1 MYKSDNKVGL
11 IEQYKQELK
20 SIQNHSFT
28 NSNNIGY
35 WNRLTDYI
43 SKFSTDQLKFIDN
56 NQQVIKAHND
66 MLNTFVQYLFEK
78 NKDDF
83 AAFDE
88 FRPVCDTYIDCVI
101 KTASEYDDKV
111 SEALNENA
119 ELKDKLKEYEKRIAE
134 VEGTKNGH
142 KAARTWYGRRIHIE

>member
-1 MYKSDNKVGL
+1 
-11 IEQYKQELK
+11 
-20 SIQNHSFT
+20 
-28 NSNNIGY
+28 
-35 WNRLTDYI
+35 
-43 SKFSTDQLKFIDN
+43 
-56 NQQVIKAHND
+56 

-119 ELKDKLKEYEKRIAE
+119 ELKNKLKEYEKRIAE

>member
-56 NQQVIKAHND
+56 NQEVIKAHND

-88 FRPVCDTYIDCVI
+88 FRPVCDAYINSVI
-101 KTASEYDDKV
+101 QAGEQYTK
-111 SEALNENA
+111 ENDN
-119 ELKDKLKEYEKRIAE
+119 LRQRLKEYEKRIAE
-134 VEGTKNGH
+134 LEGNNGRKTK
-142 KAARTWYGRRIHIE
+142 

>member
-28 NSNNIGY
+28 NYNNGY

-88 FRPVCDTYIDCVI
+88 FRPVCDAYIDCVI

-119 ELKDKLKEYEKRIAE
+119 ELKNKLKEYEKRIAE

-142 KAARTWYGRRIHIE
+142 KTART

>member
-28 NSNNIGY
+28 NSNNNGY

-56 NQQVIKAHND
+56 NQEVIKAHND

-88 FRPVCDTYIDCVI
+88 FRPVCDAYIDCVI

-119 ELKDKLKEYEKRIAE
+119 ELKNKLKEYEKRIAE

-142 KAARTWYGRRIHIE
+142 KAART

>member
-11 IEQYKQELK
+11 IEQYKQEIK

-111 SEALNENA
+111 SEALNENE
-119 ELKDKLKEYEKRIAE
+119 ELKNKLKEYEKRIAE

-142 KAARTWYGRRIHIE
+142 KAART

>member
-88 FRPVCDTYIDCVI
+88 FRPVCDAYIDCVI
-101 KTASEYDDKV
+101 KTANEYDDKV

-119 ELKDKLKEYEKRIAE
+119 ELKNKLKEYEKRIAE

-142 KAARTWYGRRIHIE
+142 KAART

>member
-28 NSNNIGY
+28 NSNNVGY

-119 ELKDKLKEYEKRIAE
+119 ELKNKLKEYEKRIAE

-142 KAARTWYGRRIHIE
+142 KAART

>member
-119 ELKDKLKEYEKRIAE
+119 ELKNKLKEYEKRIAE
-134 VEGTKNGH
+134 VEGTKDGH
-142 KAARTWYGRRIHIE
+142 KAART

>member
-20 SIQNHSFT
+20 SIQNHTFT

-101 KTASEYDDKV
+101 KTASEYDNKV

-119 ELKDKLKEYEKRIAE
+119 ELKNKLKEYEKRIAE

-142 KAARTWYGRRIHIE
+142 KAART

>member
-101 KTASEYDDKV
+101 KTASEYDNKV

-119 ELKDKLKEYEKRIAE
+119 ELKNKLKEYEKRIAE
-134 VEGTKNGH
+134 VEETKNGH
-142 KAARTWYGRRIHIE
+142 KAART

>member
-20 SIQNHSFT
+20 SIQDHSFT

-119 ELKDKLKEYEKRIAE
+119 ELKNKLKEYEKRIAE

-142 KAARTWYGRRIHIE
+142 KAART

>member
-35 WNRLTDYI
+35 WNTLPHCI

-66 MLNTFVQYLFEK
+66 MLNTFVQYLFDK

-119 ELKDKLKEYEKRIAE
+119 ELKNKLKEYEKRIAE

-142 KAARTWYGRRIHIE
+142 KAART

>member
-119 ELKDKLKEYEKRIAE
+119 ELKNKLKEYEKRIAE
-134 VEGTKNGH
+134 VEGTQNGH
-142 KAARTWYGRRIHIE
+142 KAART

>member
-88 FRPVCDTYIDCVI
+88 FRPVCDTYINCVI

-119 ELKDKLKEYEKRIAE
+119 ELKNKLKEYEKRIAE

-142 KAARTWYGRRIHIE
+142 KAART

>member
-56 NQQVIKAHND
+56 NQQVIKAHNN

-119 ELKDKLKEYEKRIAE
+119 ELKNKLKEYEKRIAE

-142 KAARTWYGRRIHIE
+142 KAART

>member
-119 ELKDKLKEYEKRIAE
+119 ELKNKLKEYEKRIAE

-142 KAARTWYGRRIHIE
+142 KATRT

>member
-111 SEALNENA
+111 SEALSENA
-119 ELKDKLKEYEKRIAE
+119 ELKNKLKEYEKRIAE

-142 KAARTWYGRRIHIE
+142 KAART

>member
-11 IEQYKQELK
+11 IEQYKQEIK

-119 ELKDKLKEYEKRIAE
+119 ELKNKLKEYEKRIAE

>member
-11 IEQYKQELK
+11 IEQYKQEIK

-119 ELKDKLKEYEKRIAE
+119 ELKKKLKEYEKRIAE

-142 KAARTWYGRRIHIE
+142 KAART

>member
-88 FRPVCDTYIDCVI
+88 FRPVCDTYID
-101 KTASEYDDKV
+101 
-111 SEALNENA
+111 
-119 ELKDKLKEYEKRIAE
+119 
-134 VEGTKNGH
+134 
-142 KAARTWYGRRIHIE
+142 

>member
-101 KTASEYDDKV
+101 KTASEYDNKV

-119 ELKDKLKEYEKRIAE
+119 ELKNKLKEYEKRIAE
-134 VEGTKNGH
+134 VEETKNGH

>member
-119 ELKDKLKEYEKRIAE
+119 ELKNKLKEYEKRIAE
-134 VEGTKNGH
+134 VEETKNEH

>member
-119 ELKDKLKEYEKRIAE
+119 ELKNKLKEYEKRIAE
-134 VEGTKNGH
+134 MEGTKNGH
-142 KAARTWYGRRIHIE
+142 KAART